1 METQGLFRL
10 STIKLL
16 LIGIRPLNIA
26 IIICSIICTAIKLE
40 TKDSYQIVLAILIV
54 ALIATIG
61 NLINDIYDIEIDK
74 INKPNR
80 ALAKNPN
87 LKVVFIYL
95 IIFCTVTIAALFF
108 TINIESQIIVI
119 ITLPLMFLYSFFLKG
134 VPLLGNIFVA
144 FYLAFV
150 FCFTEILITGQ
161 LDLMILPSCFAFGI
175 SLIREIVK
183 DAEDIKGDSYANL
196 KTVPV
201 LIGLNLSVYFI
212 SVTIIGFIVFCSTTF
227 FNNSLFYYE
236 MSMIFLVFMP
246 LFYLIFFLIKKPSRE
261 ALKQA
266 SLLLKKITIVGLLII
281 YMV

>member
-1 METQGLFRL
+1 MFRL

-40 TKDSYQIVLAILIV
+40 AKDPYQIVLAILIV
-54 ALIATIG
+54 VLIATIG

-80 ALAKNPN
+80 VLAKNPN
-87 LKVVFIYL
+87 LKAAFIYL

-108 TINIESQIIVI
+108 TINVESQIIVI

-227 FNNSLFYYE
+227 FNNNLFYYE